1 AIVWGSTLLLI
12 RLAGGRWGARG
23 VDAYVQLFRNTP
35 VLLPIYL
42 IYFAFPMI
50 GLPWPAVVCGGLA
63 LILQN
68 GAYVSEILRGS
79 VNAIDRVQFDAARSL
94 GLAPW
99 STFRKIVL
107 PQVLVYS
114 IPALGNQVV
123 LLLKDTSLLSAISIT
138 ELTMQ
143 AKLLTEQTGAAYE
156 AFIVVALLY
165 MALLVFYALPA
176 LDLRTGP
183 YIAGTLVLII
193 YTGALFAEVFR
204 GGVLA
209 IPRPQWESARS
220 LGLPPLAM
228 FRKIVAPLVTR
239 YTLPPYINVCVMTVK
254 ASSVLSIISV
264 WELTLAAREIIERT
278 FAVFTILG
286 VAAAFYFVMCFGIDR
301 LGRRLERRLTLKG
314 FAEART

>member
-1 AIVWGSTLLLI
+1 VSLARWAAIYGPTYLTGLAWTAMTAVVAACGSVAWGCVLLLI
-12 RLAGGRWGARG
+12 RLSTGRWGQRA
-23 VDAYVQLFRNTP
+23 VDGYVQLFRNTP

-50 GLPWPAVVCGGLA
+50 GLPWPAVVCGGIA
-63 LILQN
+63 LVLQN

-79 VNAIDRVQFDAARSL
+79 MNAIDRVQLDAAKSI

-99 STFRKIVL
+99 NTFRKIVL

-165 MALLVFYALPA
+165 LLLVS
-176 LDLRTGP
+176 
-183 YIAGTLVLII
+183 GTEV
-193 YTGALFAEVFR
+193 VFR
-204 GGVLA
+204 GA
-209 IPRPQWESARS
+209 HR
-220 LGLPPLAM
+220 
-228 FRKIVAPLVTR
+228 
-239 YTLPPYINVCVMTVK
+239 
-254 ASSVLSIISV
+254 
-264 WELTLAAREIIERT
+264 
-278 FAVFTILG
+278 AV
-286 VAAAFYFVMCFGIDR
+286 R
-301 LGRRLERRLTLKG
+301 WR
-314 FAEART
+314 

>member
-1 AIVWGSTLLLI
+1 VRFAQWVAIYGPTYLTGLAWTAMTAVAASGGAIVWGCILLLL
-12 RLAGGRWGARG
+12 RLSAGRWGERA
-23 VDAYVQLFRNTP
+23 VDGYVQLFRNTP

-50 GLPWPAVVCGGLA
+50 GLPWPAVVCGGIA

-79 VNAIDRVQFDAARSL
+79 VNAIDRVQFDAAKSI

-99 STFRKIVL
+99 NTFRRVVL

-114 IPALGNQVV
+114 IPALGNQTV

-165 MALLVFYALPA
+165 LLLVS
-176 LDLRTGP
+176 
-183 YIAGTLVLII
+183 GTEV
-193 YTGALFAEVFR
+193 VFR
-204 GGVLA
+204 GA
-209 IPRPQWESARS
+209 QR
-220 LGLPPLAM
+220 
-228 FRKIVAPLVTR
+228 
-239 YTLPPYINVCVMTVK
+239 
-254 ASSVLSIISV
+254 
-264 WELTLAAREIIERT
+264 
-278 FAVFTILG
+278 AV
-286 VAAAFYFVMCFGIDR
+286 R
-301 LGRRLERRLTLKG
+301 WR
-314 FAEART
+314 

>member
-1 AIVWGSTLLLI
+1 LAWTAATALAAAGGAIAWGCVLLLI
-12 RLAGGRWGARG
+12 RLSAGRWGALG
-23 VDAYVQLFRNTP
+23 VDGYVQLFRNTP

-50 GLPWPAVVCGGLA
+50 GLPWPAVVCGALA

-68 GAYVSEILRGS
+68 GAYISEILRGS

-99 STFRKIVL
+99 NTFRKIVL

-114 IPALGNQVV
+114 IPALGNQTV

-165 MALLVFYALPA
+165 LLLVS
-176 LDLRTGP
+176 
-183 YIAGTLVLII
+183 GTEV
-193 YTGALFAEVFR
+193 VFR
-204 GGVLA
+204 
-209 IPRPQWESARS
+209 
-220 LGLPPLAM
+220 
-228 FRKIVAPLVTR
+228 
-239 YTLPPYINVCVMTVK
+239 
-254 ASSVLSIISV
+254 ASH
-264 WELTLAAREIIERT
+264 R
-278 FAVFTILG
+278 AV
-286 VAAAFYFVMCFGIDR
+286 R
-301 LGRRLERRLTLKG
+301 WR
-314 FAEART
+314 

>member
-1 AIVWGSTLLLI
+1 VNFARWVAIYGPTYLTGLGWTAAIAVGAAGGAILWGCALLLI
-12 RLAGGRWGARG
+12 RMSAGRWGARG

-50 GLPWPAVVCGGLA
+50 GLPWPAIVCGGLA

-68 GAYVSEILRGS
+68 GAYISEILRGS
-79 VNAIDRVQFDAARSL
+79 VNAIDRVQFDAARSI

-99 STFRKIVL
+99 NKFRKVVL

-114 IPALGNQVV
+114 IPALGNQTV

-165 MALLVFYALPA
+165 LLLVS
-176 LDLRTGP
+176 
-183 YIAGTLVLII
+183 GTEVL
-193 YTGALFAEVFR
+193 FR
-204 GGVLA
+204 
-209 IPRPQWESARS
+209 
-220 LGLPPLAM
+220 
-228 FRKIVAPLVTR
+228 VTHR
-239 YTLPPYINVCVMTVK
+239 
-254 ASSVLSIISV
+254 
-264 WELTLAAREIIERT
+264 
-278 FAVFTILG
+278 AV
-286 VAAAFYFVMCFGIDR
+286 R
-301 LGRRLERRLTLKG
+301 W
-314 FAEART
+314 

>member
-1 AIVWGSTLLLI
+1 MNFARWVTIYGPTYLTGLGWTAVTAVGAAVGALLWGCMLLLI
-12 RLAGGRWGARG
+12 RLSAGRWGARS

-68 GAYVSEILRGS
+68 GAYISEILRGS
-79 VNAIDRVQFDAARSL
+79 VNAIDRVQFDAARSI

-99 STFRKIVL
+99 ITFRKVVL

-114 IPALGNQVV
+114 IPALGNQTV

-165 MALLVFYALPA
+165 LLLVS
-176 LDLRTGP
+176 
-183 YIAGTLVLII
+183 GTEVL
-193 YTGALFAEVFR
+193 FR
-204 GGVLA
+204 
-209 IPRPQWESARS
+209 
-220 LGLPPLAM
+220 
-228 FRKIVAPLVTR
+228 VTHR
-239 YTLPPYINVCVMTVK
+239 
-254 ASSVLSIISV
+254 
-264 WELTLAAREIIERT
+264 
-278 FAVFTILG
+278 AV
-286 VAAAFYFVMCFGIDR
+286 R
-301 LGRRLERRLTLKG
+301 WR
-314 FAEART
+314 

>member
-1 AIVWGSTLLLI
+1 MSFARWAAIFGPTYATGLAWTAVTALAAACGAIVWGCVLLLI
-12 RLAGGRWGARG
+12 RLSAGRWGARG

-50 GLPWPAVVCGGLA
+50 GLPWPAVVCGALA

-79 VNAIDRVQFDAARSL
+79 VNAIDRVQLDAARSI

-99 STFRKIVL
+99 NTFRKIVL

-114 IPALGNQVV
+114 IPALGNQTV

-165 MALLVFYALPA
+165 LLLVS
-176 LDLRTGP
+176 
-183 YIAGTLVLII
+183 GTEV
-193 YTGALFAEVFR
+193 VFR
-204 GGVLA
+204 TA
-209 IPRPQWESARS
+209 HR
-220 LGLPPLAM
+220 
-228 FRKIVAPLVTR
+228 
-239 YTLPPYINVCVMTVK
+239 
-254 ASSVLSIISV
+254 
-264 WELTLAAREIIERT
+264 
-278 FAVFTILG
+278 AV
-286 VAAAFYFVMCFGIDR
+286 R
-301 LGRRLERRLTLKG
+301 WR
-314 FAEART
+314 

>member
-1 AIVWGSTLLLI
+1 VNFARWVAIYGPTYLTGLGWTAVTAVGAACGALIWGCALLLI
-12 RLAGGRWGARG
+12 RLSAGRWGARG

-68 GAYVSEILRGS
+68 GAYTSEILRGS
-79 VNAIDRVQFDAARSL
+79 VNAIDRVQFDAARSI

-99 STFRKIVL
+99 STFRKVVL

-114 IPALGNQVV
+114 IPALGNQTV

-165 MALLVFYALPA
+165 LLLVSV
-176 LDLRTGP
+176 TE
-183 YIAGTLVLII
+183 VL
-193 YTGALFAEVFR
+193 FR
-204 GGVLA
+204 
-209 IPRPQWESARS
+209 
-220 LGLPPLAM
+220 
-228 FRKIVAPLVTR
+228 VTHR
-239 YTLPPYINVCVMTVK
+239 VVR
-254 ASSVLSIISV
+254 
-264 WELTLAAREIIERT
+264 W
-278 FAVFTILG
+278 G
-286 VAAAFYFVMCFGIDR
+286 
-301 LGRRLERRLTLKG
+301 
-314 FAEART
+314 

>member
-1 AIVWGSTLLLI
+1 VNFARWVTIYGPTYLTGLGWTAVTAVGAAVGALLWGCMLLLI
-12 RLAGGRWGARG
+12 RLSAGPWGARS

-68 GAYVSEILRGS
+68 GAYISEILRGS
-79 VNAIDRVQFDAARSL
+79 VNAIDRVQFDAARSI

-99 STFRKIVL
+99 ITFRKVVL

-114 IPALGNQVV
+114 IPALGNQTV

-165 MALLVFYALPA
+165 LLLVS
-176 LDLRTGP
+176 
-183 YIAGTLVLII
+183 GTEVL
-193 YTGALFAEVFR
+193 FR
-204 GGVLA
+204 
-209 IPRPQWESARS
+209 
-220 LGLPPLAM
+220 
-228 FRKIVAPLVTR
+228 VTHR
-239 YTLPPYINVCVMTVK
+239 
-254 ASSVLSIISV
+254 
-264 WELTLAAREIIERT
+264 
-278 FAVFTILG
+278 AV
-286 VAAAFYFVMCFGIDR
+286 R
-301 LGRRLERRLTLKG
+301 WR
-314 FAEART
+314 

>member
-1 AIVWGSTLLLI
+1 VNFARWVTIYGATYLTGLGWTAVTAVGAAVGALIWGCMLLLI
-12 RLAGGRWGARG
+12 RLSARRWGARS

-68 GAYVSEILRGS
+68 GAYISEILRGS
-79 VNAIDRVQFDAARSL
+79 VNAIDRVQFDAARSI

-99 STFRKIVL
+99 ITFRKVVL

-114 IPALGNQVV
+114 IPALGNQTV

-165 MALLVFYALPA
+165 LLLVS
-176 LDLRTGP
+176 
-183 YIAGTLVLII
+183 GTEVL
-193 YTGALFAEVFR
+193 FR
-204 GGVLA
+204 
-209 IPRPQWESARS
+209 
-220 LGLPPLAM
+220 
-228 FRKIVAPLVTR
+228 VTHR
-239 YTLPPYINVCVMTVK
+239 
-254 ASSVLSIISV
+254 
-264 WELTLAAREIIERT
+264 
-278 FAVFTILG
+278 AV
-286 VAAAFYFVMCFGIDR
+286 R
-301 LGRRLERRLTLKG
+301 WR
-314 FAEART
+314 